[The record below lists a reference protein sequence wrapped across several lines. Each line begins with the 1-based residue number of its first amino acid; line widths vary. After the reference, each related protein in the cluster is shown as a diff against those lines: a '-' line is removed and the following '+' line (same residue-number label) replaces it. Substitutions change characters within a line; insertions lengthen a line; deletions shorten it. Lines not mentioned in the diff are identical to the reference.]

1 MVGRRGPR
9 GRSVIAEMVQG
20 PHRERRT
27 RARALGTLTTWGDGE
42 WVVVGRGLPGI
53 AVAALRSPTSRCGV
67 HLRRSA
73 GWSLRIVRGQVWGA
87 ASEAIRGRGE
97 RLESGARC
105 WNSRLIDGSGC
116 TPGAVWGGGHV
127 VAVGCS
133 SPHLAVPLWAA
144 GTPPSGS
151 KISDTTPDRESGP
164 GGCAADGS
172 PGVNAALGRGT
183 TAGASSG
190 ERHRGG
196 PAVSADGAAGWV
208 GRLQV
213 DQHDRRGPCRS
224 EPARRARAG
233 RSSGSAQRRRDDT
246 ATVVTRTRRHACV
259 RTTPPPGRHIVTTTT
274 EAVPRG
280 AVAAKVRCPIPVT

>member
-1 MVGRRGPR
+1 VSARSAVLGCRGRCRGRVVCWCTARRRASRRRIGGGVVGRRGPR

-105 WNSRLIDGSGC
+105 WNSRLFDGSGC
-116 TPGAVWGGGHV
+116 TPGAAWGGGHV

-133 SPHLAVPLWAA
+133 SPHLAVPLCAA
-144 GTPPSGS
+144 GTPPWGARYP
-151 KISDTTPDRESGP
+151 IRRRIENP
-164 GGCAADGS
+164 GLAAAPPMG
-172 PGVNAALGRGT
+172 
-183 TAGASSG
+183 
-190 ERHRGG
+190 HRG
-196 PAVSADGAAGWV
+196 
-208 GRLQV
+208 
-213 DQHDRRGPCRS
+213 
-224 EPARRARAG
+224 
-233 RSSGSAQRRRDDT
+233 
-246 ATVVTRTRRHACV
+246 
-259 RTTPPPGRHIVTTTT
+259 
-274 EAVPRG
+274 
-280 AVAAKVRCPIPVT
+280 